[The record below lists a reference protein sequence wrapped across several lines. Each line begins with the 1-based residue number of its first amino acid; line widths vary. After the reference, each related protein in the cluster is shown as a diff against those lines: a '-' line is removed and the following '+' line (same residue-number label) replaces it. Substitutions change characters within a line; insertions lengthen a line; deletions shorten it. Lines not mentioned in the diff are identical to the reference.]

1 MITACPAIAKA
12 PTANQ
17 PMALATLTSTGR
29 STKPNT
35 PVTAAAATSHQGES
49 ACMPGN
55 SQSAVISAR
64 ELIAQARAMR
74 ARSETRSLAHHASQS
89 VPLDAVAGV
98 THRG

>member
-1 MITACPAIAKA
+1 MITACPATAKA

-17 PMALATLTSTGR
+17 PMVLATLTNTGR
-29 STKPNT
+29 RKKPNT
-35 PVTAAAATSHQGES
+35 PVTAAAATSHQGDF
-49 ACMPGN
+49 ACMPGS

-74 ARSETRSLAHHASQS
+74 ARSETRSLATMFVSLCRVCS
-89 VPLDAVAGV
+89 VGV